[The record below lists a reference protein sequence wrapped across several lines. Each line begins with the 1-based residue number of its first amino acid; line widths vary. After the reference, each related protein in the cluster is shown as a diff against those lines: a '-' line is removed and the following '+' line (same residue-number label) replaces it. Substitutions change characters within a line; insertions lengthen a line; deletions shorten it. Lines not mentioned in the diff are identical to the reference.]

1 MVITKLQQKTE
12 ALTDKEVLFFYKIAE
27 LELNKEDLNK
37 PEKYVEVINK
47 LAHPKITSVSQVLG
61 VIPKFIV
68 QLEKEDFYL
77 TYKHLGLI

>member
-1 MVITKLQQKTE
+1 MVITKLHQKTE
-12 ALTDKEVLFFYKIAE
+12 ALIDKEVLFFYKVAE

-47 LAHPKITSVSQVLG
+47 LAHPKTTSVSQVLG
-61 VIPKFIV
+61 VIPKFIA

>member
-47 LAHPKITSVSQVLG
+47 LAHPKTTSISQVLG